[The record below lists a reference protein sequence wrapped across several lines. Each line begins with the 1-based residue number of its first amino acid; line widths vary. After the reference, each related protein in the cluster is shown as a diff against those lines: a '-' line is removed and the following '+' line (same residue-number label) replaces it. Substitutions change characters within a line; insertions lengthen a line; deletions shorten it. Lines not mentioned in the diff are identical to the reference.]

1 MKGKQTYGFRHLL
14 NVNVKRK
21 GSCREAGLQTEI
33 LTAGIGMLVESELRT
48 YISLGGFE
56 LETHMLELSLG
67 NWL

>member
-1 MKGKQTYGFRHLL
+1 M
-14 NVNVKRK
+14 NVKRK

-33 LTAGIGMLVESELRT
+33 LSAGIGMLVESELRT